1 MSLDFVPLNT
11 LHRLIDEALPG
22 EPELKRECHDLA
34 TSRCAGERV
43 LAVMGA
49 LLSRMHAERLPKP
62 RLYVF
67 SPRWLEPLKALL
79 AISSGGVR
87 EAYIQD
93 FATMGTNTFARAAHF
108 GVVAKGSKPGW
119 WRLTERG
126 YAFLAGRA
134 PIPAAMS
141 YSGGASKVWLHG
153 PTPRGRYGGKPFVYV
168 HDVEREL
175 GEG

>member
-22 EPELKRECHDLA
+22 EPELKRECHALA

-67 SPRWLEPLKALL
+67 SPKWLAPLERLRFL
-79 AISSGGVR
+79 VNVDQP
-87 EAYIQD
+87 EAHIQE
-93 FATMGTNTFARAAHF
+93 FATMSTNSFARAAHF
-108 GVVAKGSKPGW
+108 GVVAKGSRPGW

-126 YAFLAGRA
+126 YAFLAGGA

-141 YSGGASKVWLHG
+141 YSGGASKVWLRG
-153 PTPRGRYGGKPFVYV
+153 PTPRGRYGGKALIYV

-175 GEG
+175 REG

>member
-1 MSLDFVPLNT
+1 MSLDVLPLNT

-62 RLYVF
+62 RVYPF
-67 SPRWLEPLKALL
+67 DPRWLEPLTRLL
-79 AISSGGVR
+79 DMAGRPGR
-87 EAYIQD
+87 ELYIQQ
-93 FATMGTNTFARAAHF
+93 FATLNSNTFARAAHF

-119 WRLTERG
+119 WRLTTLGCR
-126 YAFLAGRA
+126 FLEGRA
-134 PIPAAMS
+134 AIPAAMS

-153 PTPRGRYGGKPFVYV
+153 PTPRGRYGGQAFIDV

-175 GEG
+175 REG